1 MNKAIV
7 GILITALI
15 LTFAGPSP
23 AAEWTVYGSARMAT
37 FSSDVDPQVAGVSS
51 DTDTLWALQGNSRIG
66 ANVTAGDVGGRFEY
80 GSGPNLRHLY
90 GTWNF
95 GPGIILVGQAYT
107 PLNEFYSNQVYEAD
121 NDLNKEGMIFHGR
134 RAQIQVR
141 FSKFELAL
149 VEPNTQV
156 TLLNSAGAT
165 VTSTDSDA
173 ALPQIMMSYHY
184 TSGLFTIDPFLGW
197 ATYDFTTGVTSATQ
211 QESVDSLVYGFA
223 GKVYLGPAFFGAGLV
238 AGSNVGNMGITTRT
252 LSNTV
257 INAADG
263 KLADNDTLAYAAVLG
278 YKAND
283 IFKFEG
289 GYGYISSEVD
299 VAGVKTED
307 TGFSYYIQSTVTL
320 APGVIVVPEVGIVS
334 NDEIKTGG
342 VATKQSETTYLG
354 AKWQIN
360 F

>member
-1 MNKAIV
+1 MQKTIV
-7 GILITALI
+7 SILAAVFVL
-15 LTFAGPSP
+15 ACVGPLQ
-23 AAEWTVYGSARMAT
+23 AAEWSFYGSARMAT
-37 FSSDVDPQVAGVSS
+37 FSADVDPQMPGVGS
-51 DTDTLWALQGNSRIG
+51 DTDTQWGLQGNSRIG

-95 GPGIILVGQAYT
+95 GVGTILIGQAFT
-107 PLNEFYSNQVYEAD
+107 PLNEFYSNQVYETD
-121 NDLNKEGMIFHGR
+121 NNLNKEGMIFHGR
-134 RAQIQVR
+134 RPQIMVR
-141 FSKFELAL
+141 ISKFELAL
-149 VEPNTQV
+149 VEPNTQT

-165 VTSTDSDA
+165 VTSTDNDA
-173 ALPQIMMSYHY
+173 TLPQIVMAYRYASD
-184 TSGLFTIDPFLGW
+184 LFILNPFLGW

-223 GKVYLGPAFFGAGLV
+223 GKVNFGPAFFAAGLV

-252 LSNTV
+252 LSNAV
-257 INAADG
+257 INAIDG
-263 KLADNDTLAYAAVLG
+263 KLVDNDTLAYAGVVG
-278 YKAND
+278 FKAND
-283 IFKFEG
+283 MFQFEA
-289 GYGYISSEVD
+289 GYGFISSEVD

-307 TGFSYYIQSTVTL
+307 TGFSYYVQSTVTL
-320 APGVIVVPEVGIVS
+320 APGVIIVPEAGIVS

-342 VATKQSETTYLG
+342 VATKQSETTYFG

>member
-1 MNKAIV
+1 
-7 GILITALI
+7 
-15 LTFAGPSP
+15 
-23 AAEWTVYGSARMAT
+23 
-37 FSSDVDPQVAGVSS
+37 
-51 DTDTLWALQGNSRIG
+51 
-66 ANVTAGDVGGRFEY
+66 
-80 GSGPNLRHLY
+80 
-90 GTWNF
+90 
-95 GPGIILVGQAYT
+95 
-107 PLNEFYSNQVYEAD
+107 
-121 NDLNKEGMIFHGR
+121 MIFHGR

-257 INAADG
+257 INTADG